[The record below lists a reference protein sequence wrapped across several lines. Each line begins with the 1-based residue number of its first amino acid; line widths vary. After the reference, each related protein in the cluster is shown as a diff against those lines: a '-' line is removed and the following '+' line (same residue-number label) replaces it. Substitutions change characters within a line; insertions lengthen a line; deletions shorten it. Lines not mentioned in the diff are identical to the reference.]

1 MNIFEKGDYFTGIS
15 SLFDIFSTVRGQLRP
30 YAYDNS
36 DLEGNSFLKTSLF
49 HPAPTIILSEPKGTC
64 PSYQALVSTTST
76 YLQLLDLFYEDSGSR
91 ARISSYHGMAF
102 ALFTNIGSS

>member
-1 MNIFEKGDYFTGIS
+1 MNISKKGDYFTGIS
-15 SLFDIFSTVRGQLRP
+15 YLFIKFSTVHGQLRP

-36 DLEGNSFLKTSLF
+36 DLEGNSLKTSLF
-49 HPAPTIILSEPKGTC
+49 HPARTIILSEPKGTC
-64 PSYQALVSTTST
+64 PSYQALVSTIST